1 MGSGVL
7 KRIKLLLRIKV
18 MKNILLQLTLS
29 LLLFSAAVL
38 LFADEAGKTAVS
50 DVSSGTYSSNLT
62 GFEVG
67 GLLGVPSGFTM
78 RYWFSDR
85 YGLEAITGFSLDTEP
100 LIGVDFIYKP
110 FGMFHAATWNLYF
123 TVGAGFMASYVG
135 GESAY
140 IARFPLG
147 LTMPLDNYPVQFTL
161 YGAPAVQIN
170 QFDNKEIQ
178 WGVAV
183 TYSFSRG
190 EYLFEKRQQ
199 SLYKNWKLESE
210 VEGLKSGLDETKG
223 QLSKTEGDLE
233 KTRGKLSDTESE
245 LNSIR
250 GELGTTKKE
259 MSKLQD
265 SLSSAKGELETA
277 KTTLGDFKIRLDG
290 AKEEL
295 NRTRQKLD
303 EKDREL
309 KQNQADLDKAKEI
322 MNSALD
328 GTELEEEKERIA
340 QKQRQLDRELKRL
353 AEEKISLKKGNEQE
367 SEVRSLWAEK
377 CTVRRGVLN
386 SDGECVCR
394 VGETWNSDK
403 SACVCIAGY
412 SFNKRTERC
421 EPCAIIDYN
430 GACVSKCDDDEN
442 QVSMKKGPHKYVC
455 VKKCRGKNEVWIRG
469 SNRCGCI
476 DGYNYDNSGKCVP
489 RR

>member
-1 MGSGVL
+1 
-7 KRIKLLLRIKV
+7 
-18 MKNILLQLTLS
+18 MKNIFLQMILS
-29 LLLFSAAVL
+29 LLLFSAAGL
-38 LFADEAGKTAVS
+38 LFADDS
-50 DVSSGTYSSNLT
+50 DTIPALDDTPSGTYSSNLT

-78 RYWFSDR
+78 RYWFTDR
-85 YGLEAITGFSLDTEP
+85 YGLEFITGFSLDTEP
-100 LIGVDFIYKP
+100 LVGVDFIYKP

-123 TVGAGFMASYVG
+123 TIGAGFMASYAG
-135 GESAY
+135 GESEY
-140 IARFPLG
+140 IVRIPLG
-147 LTMPLDNYPVQFTL
+147 FTIPLDDYPVQFTL
-161 YGAPAVQIN
+161 YGAPAVQMN
-170 QFDNKEIQ
+170 HPENKEIQ

-199 SLYKNWKLESE
+199 SLYKNWKLEGE

-223 QLSKTEGDLE
+223 QLSKTESDLV

-250 GELGTTKKE
+250 GELGTTKTE
-259 MSKLQD
+259 ISQLQD
-265 SLSSAKGELETA
+265 SLSSTKGELEST

-295 NRTRQKLD
+295 NRSRQKLD
-303 EKDREL
+303 AKDREL
-309 KQNQADLDKAKEI
+309 KQNQAELNKAKEI
-322 MNSALD
+322 MNAALD
-328 GTELEEEKERIA
+328 GKELEEEEARIA
-340 QKQRQLDRELKRL
+340 QKQRQLDKELKRL

-367 SEVRSLWAEK
+367 SETRSLWKEK
-377 CTVRRGVLN
+377 CTIRRGVVN

-412 SFNKRTERC
+412 TFNKKSNRC
-421 EPCAIIDYN
+421 EPCPIIDYS
-430 GACVSKCDDDEN
+430 GGCVSRCDDDEN
-442 QVSMKKGPHKYVC
+442 KVSMKKGPHKYVC
-455 VKKCRGKNEVWIRG
+455 VKKCRGRNEIWIKG
-469 SNRCGCI
+469 SRKCGCI
-476 DGYNYDNSGKCVP
+476 DGYNYDNNGKCVP